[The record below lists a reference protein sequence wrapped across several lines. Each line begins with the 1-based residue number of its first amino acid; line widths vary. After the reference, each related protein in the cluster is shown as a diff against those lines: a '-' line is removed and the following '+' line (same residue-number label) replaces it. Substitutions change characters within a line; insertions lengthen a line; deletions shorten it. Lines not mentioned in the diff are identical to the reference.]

1 MEFQKTNK
9 VKGSI
14 RKVEAKKT
22 MYIAFI
28 FALFST
34 LSLSAQTTPE
44 PPQTPNP
51 PQTSSSETRSVATS
65 KNMEGNS
72 SSSISVATTNE
83 SYKFRARYNK
93 SKTEGVKTMLLENLG
108 KDNLKVT
115 GSTFTWTVKSTGGEV
130 FKCRLSKGQ
139 LRIFVDKLE
148 ASEDFVNKIS
158 ELGNDIK
165 HYVSGTSALEESKK
179 AKAKAERELERAERE
194 LARAKREVERAGNN

>member
-1 MEFQKTNK
+1 MEFQNTQKLK
-9 VKGSI
+9 RSI
-14 RKVEAKKT
+14 RIVDAKKAICT
-22 MYIAFI
+22 AFVA
-28 FALFST
+28 ALFST
-34 LSLSAQTTPE
+34 LSLSAQSTPN

-51 PQTSSSETRSVATS
+51 PETSTSETRSVSTS
-65 KNMEGNS
+65 RNMEENS

-83 SYKFRARYNK
+83 NYKFRARYNK
-93 SKTEGVKTMLLENLG
+93 SKTEGVKAMLLENLD

-115 GSTFTWTVKSTGGEV
+115 GSTFTWTDKSTGGEV

-139 LRIFVDKLE
+139 LRILVDKLE

-194 LARAKREVERAGNN
+194 LARAKRDVERAGNN